1 MSLKKKLTAA
11 VMGLA
16 IAFSVAGAGNAHAD
30 SQLDNVIDSALGTP
44 YRTAGTSL
52 NGFDCSGFTSYVFD
66 KLGVDLPRQ
75 SSSQYSAGTKI
86 DRSDLRAGDLVFFNT
101 TGRGISH
108 VGIYVGNGKF
118 AHSSSSNGVRYD
130 NLSSSYYAER
140 YVGASRVMSTYTYN
154 SFVAE

>member
-11 VMGLA
+11 VMGIA
-16 IAFSVAGAGNAHAD
+16 IAFSVATAGNAHAD
-30 SQLDNVIDSALGTP
+30 SKLDNVIDSALGTP

-66 KLGVDLPRQ
+66 KLGIDLPRQ
-75 SSSQYSAGTKI
+75 SSAQYGAGNKI
-86 DRSDLRAGDLVFFNT
+86 DKGDLRAGDLVFFNT

-130 NLSSSYYAER
+130 NLSSSYYADR
-140 YVGASRVMSTYTYN
+140 YVGAARVMSTYTYN
-154 SFVAE
+154 ELAGS

>member
-16 IAFSVAGAGNAHAD
+16 IAFSVVTAGNAHAD
-30 SQLDNVIDSALGTP
+30 SKLDDVIDSVLGTP
-44 YRTAGTSL
+44 YRTAGTTTS
-52 NGFDCSGFTSYVFD
+52 GFDCSGFTSYVFD
-66 KLGVDLPRQ
+66 KIGIDLPRQ
-75 SSSQYSAGTKI
+75 SSAQYSAGSKVSK
-86 DRSDLRAGDLVFFNT
+86 DDLRAGDLVFFNT
-101 TGRGISH
+101 NGRGISH

-140 YVGASRVMSTYTYN
+140 YVGAARFTN
-154 SFVAE
+154 

>member
-16 IAFSVAGAGNAHAD
+16 IAFSVASAGNAHAD
-30 SQLDNVIDSALGTP
+30 SQLDNVIDSVVGTP
-44 YRTAGTSL
+44 YRTAGTTP

-66 KLGVDLPRQ
+66 KLNINLPRQ
-75 SSSQYSAGTKI
+75 SSSQYSAGSKV
-86 DRSDLRAGDLVFFNT
+86 DKSDLRAGDLVFFNT
-101 TGRGISH
+101 NGRGISH

-130 NLSSSYYAER
+130 SLGSSYYAER
-140 YVGASRVMSTYTYN
+140 YVGAARVMSTSTY
-154 SFVAE
+154 SSLASS